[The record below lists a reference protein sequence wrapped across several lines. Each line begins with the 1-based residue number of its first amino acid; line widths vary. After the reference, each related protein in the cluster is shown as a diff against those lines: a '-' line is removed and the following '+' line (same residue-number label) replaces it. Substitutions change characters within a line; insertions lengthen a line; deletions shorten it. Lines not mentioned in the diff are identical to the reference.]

1 MSPAEPRRILIALA
15 PEAPSEAIFEPVF
28 KIAQRNLTPVECV
41 CIEDTRLLDIAGL
54 PQSQF
59 IHAYSHEPS
68 PLDETLVR
76 RAMRV
81 TSVRARERFEATIS
95 RTSISWTFRTRQA
108 ALLSEAFSDAAP
120 GDLVVVPLLRGAR
133 NAVQVRG
140 LVDAVTSRI
149 TASLLVL
156 NEAGAPDRSVLA
168 VFDGDRADLA
178 AARDLAAD
186 FGCPLTVFAVGE
198 DTEVAQG
205 LAREVGLF
213 LEKTGQTADVQM
225 IVLRDPED
233 LSEAILDASP
243 GTLVLD
249 RLGKTV
255 KSIDLVALL
264 AQSSASLLLR
274 N

>member
-1 MSPAEPRRILIALA
+1 MNPVEPRRILIALA

-28 KIAQRNLTPVECV
+28 KIALRNRTPVECV

-54 PQSQF
+54 PQSHF

-68 PLDETLVR
+68 PLDETMVR

-81 TSVRARERFEATIS
+81 TSVRARERFEATIT
-95 RTSISWTFRTRQA
+95 RTSISWTFRTRQT

-133 NAVQVRG
+133 NATQVRG

-156 NEAGAPDRSVLA
+156 NETGAPDTSVLA
-168 VFDGDRADLA
+168 VFDGDREDLA
-178 AARDLAAD
+178 AACGLATD
-186 FGCPLTVFAVGE
+186 FGCPLTVFAIAE
-198 DTEVAQG
+198 DAKTSQG
-205 LAREVGLF
+205 LGREVESF
-213 LEKTGQTADVQM
+213 LEEAGQVASVRT
-225 IVLRDPED
+225 IVLRGAED
-233 LSEAILDASP
+233 LSEAILEAAP

-255 KSIDLVALL
+255 KSVDIVSLL
-264 AQSSASLLLR
+264 ARSSGSLLLR

>member
-28 KIAQRNLTPVECV
+28 KIALRNRTPVECV

-59 IHAYSHEPS
+59 FHAYSHEPS
-68 PLDETLVR
+68 PLDETMVR

-81 TSVRARERFEATIS
+81 TSVRARERFEATIT

-108 ALLSEAFSDAAP
+108 ALLSEAFSDAAQ
-120 GDLVVVPLLRGAR
+120 GDMVVAPLLRGAR
-133 NAVQVRG
+133 NAAQVRG

-149 TASLLVL
+149 AASLLVL
-156 NEAGAPDRSVLA
+156 NEAGTPDRSVLA
-168 VFDGDRADLA
+168 VFDGDREDLA

-186 FGCPLTVFAVGE
+186 FACPLTVFAVGDDSE
-198 DTEVAQG
+198 AAQG
-205 LAREVGLF
+205 LAHEAESF
-213 LEKTGQTADVQM
+213 LEEAGQAASVRPIQ
-225 IVLRDPED
+225 LRGDED
-233 LSEAILDASP
+233 LSEAILEVAP

-255 KSIDLVALL
+255 QSIDIVSLL
-264 AQSSASLLLR
+264 ARSTASLLLR

>member
-1 MSPAEPRRILIALA
+1 VSPAGPRRILIALA

-28 KIAQRNLTPVECV
+28 KIALRNRTPVECV

-54 PQSQF
+54 PKSQF
-59 IHAYSHEPS
+59 IHAYSHKPS

-81 TSVRARERFEATIS
+81 TSVRARERFEATIT

-108 ALLSEAFSDAAP
+108 ALLSEAFGDAAP
-120 GDLVVVPLLRGAR
+120 GDLIVVPLLDRAR
-133 NAVQVRG
+133 NAAQVRG
-140 LVDAVTSRI
+140 LIDAVTSRI
-149 TASLLVL
+149 AASLLVL
-156 NEAGAPDRSVLA
+156 NEAGIPDASVLA

-186 FGCPLTVFAVGE
+186 FGCPLTVFAVGDDSE
-198 DTEVAQG
+198 TAQG
-205 LAREVGLF
+205 LAHEVESF
-213 LEKTGQTADVQM
+213 LEEAGQTATVRT
-225 IVLRDPED
+225 IVLHEAGD
-233 LSEAILDASP
+233 LSEAILDAAP

-249 RLGKTV
+249 RLGITV
-255 KSIDLVALL
+255 RRLDIVSLL